1 MKANKIAESAEEMK
15 QKLFGQPME
24 DHTQSPEQDKRFSIY
39 LEHIGKTV
47 TIPIAQITI
56 EENVR
61 KEVDVTSPKFR
72 ELVESI
78 RRDGLLQ
85 NLVVDVR
92 EGAGGVY
99 LSCVSGQ
106 RRLLAARE
114 AGVEKAVCLLK
125 RYSGAERVSTGLTE
139 NLVRQD
145 LCCIDIAE
153 GYAELR
159 KEGWSEA
166 EIATRFERD
175 QRTIHRYLV
184 IATWPAEIR
193 SIMRKHPDVFT
204 TRVVFNHFVS
214 REFKSP
220 NDLLNAVQE
229 RLATAKG
236 EELPKAT
243 EEPGRERIRAM
254 ASSLAKRTGYDV
266 SLRGSEEK
274 GTLSIKYPESAGS
287 GSHYSGTST
296 TGERAFTERLMGQ

>member
-1 MKANKIAESAEEMK
+1 MDVMKAKKIAESAEEMK
-15 QKLFGQPME
+15 QKLFGRAME
-24 DHTQSPEQDKRFSIY
+24 EQRESTEQGRRFSVY

-47 TIPIAQITI
+47 TIPLAQITI

-61 KEVDVTSPKFR
+61 REVDVSGPKFR

-92 EGAGGVY
+92 EADGEVY

-139 NLVRQD
+139 NLVRED

-153 GYAELR
+153 GYAGLR
-159 KEGWSEA
+159 REGWSEE
-166 EIATRFERD
+166 EIANRFDRD

-184 IATWPAEIR
+184 IATWPDEVR
-193 SIMRKHPDVFT
+193 SLMRRHREVFT
-204 TRVVFNHFVS
+204 TRVVFNQFVS
-214 REFKSP
+214 RQFGTPEE
-220 NDLLNAVQE
+220 LLTAVRE
-229 RLATAKG
+229 RLAAAGGKG
-236 EELPKAT
+236 APGPAT
-243 EEPGRERIRAM
+243 EPARERIRAM
-254 ASSLAKRTGYDV
+254 ASSLARKTGYDV
-266 SLRGSEEK
+266 SLRGTAEK
-274 GTLSIKYPESAGS
+274 GTLSVKYVSQQELDRLIEALQQLQKEPE
-287 GSHYSGTST
+287 
-296 TGERAFTERLMGQ
+296 

>member
-1 MKANKIAESAEEMK
+1 MSAKKISDSAEQMR

-24 DHTQSPEQDKRFSIY
+24 DQNTSPEQGKRFSVY
-39 LEHIGKTV
+39 LDHIGKTA

-61 KEVDVTSPKFR
+61 KEVDVTSPKFK

-92 EGAGGVY
+92 ETNGEVY

-106 RRLLAARE
+106 RRLLAAHE

-125 RYSGAERVSTGLTE
+125 RFSGADRVLTGLTE

-153 GYAELR
+153 GYADLQ
-159 KEGWSEA
+159 KQGWSEA
-166 EIATRFERD
+166 EIAARFERD

-184 IATWPAEIR
+184 IASWPVEAR

-204 TRVVFNHFVS
+204 TRTVFNQFVS
-214 REFKSP
+214 REFKTSD
-220 NDLLNAVQE
+220 DLLQAVRE
-229 RLATAKG
+229 RLAAANG
-236 EELPKAT
+236 ESLPRNK
-243 EEPGRERIRAM
+243 EEPAYARIRER
-254 ASSLAKRTGYDV
+254 ASTLAKQTGYPV
-266 SLRGSEEK
+266 SVRGTEEK
-274 GTLSIKYPESAGS
+274 GTLSIKYPSQQDL
-287 GSHYSGTST
+287 
-296 TGERAFTERLMGQ
+296 ERIIQVLEKLEKAPE